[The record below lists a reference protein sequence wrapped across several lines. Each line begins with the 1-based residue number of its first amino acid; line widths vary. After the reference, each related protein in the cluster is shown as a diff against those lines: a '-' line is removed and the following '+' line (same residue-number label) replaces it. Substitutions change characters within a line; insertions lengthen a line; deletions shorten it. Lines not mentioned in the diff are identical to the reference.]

1 MMRACSGLK
10 WDGPKG
16 LVGVGRRRWHVGTR
30 SSGTFSS
37 AAHLGSSLSQ
47 SYAWDSR
54 VRLCGFKS
62 SSVIQWS

>member
-16 LVGVGRRRWHVGTR
+16 LVGVGRRRWHVGTS

-47 SYAWDSR
+47 SYAWDS
-54 VRLCGFKS
+54 
-62 SSVIQWS
+62 